1 MSNNKLTRQQKEA
14 IGLLSI
20 GTFLEYF
27 DLMLYVHMA
36 VLLNELFFPQG
47 DPAVAKLLGAT
58 AFCLTYVLRP
68 VGGFVIGWLGDQF
81 GRKYTILLTTF
92 IMAASCVTMAT
103 LKTYEQIGITATVI
117 VIICR
122 MAQGFSSMGESIGAK
137 IYLIEILKM
146 PHKYVC
152 ASIIGIFSNVGGLF
166 ALAVASFAISE
177 NFNFDWRYAFWIG
190 AVIAAIGVLART
202 RLRESAEFADYKKR
216 MDILAEGTPNF
227 KERSFI
233 EEKVDKKTILA
244 FFLTQ
249 FITPACIYITY
260 IYLGDFMKESLGMTS
275 KEVINQNLKISILTI
290 IGLITVTYLAKKYH
304 PIKIT
309 LINTLLIVMLLAL
322 VPCCLYKLTI
332 SPSLFV
338 LSCVQ
343 FVTFALTL
351 SSFGL
356 LESVCY
362 RHFPISKRFT
372 SVATTFGVA
381 NPIGYFMV
389 SFGLIPLVNWF
400 GYYGLLVMLTP
411 VTIGYTWGVYYFR
424 KLEIKN
430 GRYHNYPHEDPPH
443 EDTAVNEEDY
453 NSDDLEDKYEP
464 FTNKCE
470 YSTNLMNKLDEFSKE
485 KNVKLNMALIAKAIT
500 FAKKWHDG
508 QMRKTGDH
516 PFYWHPLKVAEMVA
530 EHYCKTDM
538 IVAAILHDVVEDSEC
553 TVELVKEKFSTR
565 IAEMVDG
572 VTKVRF
578 ENGKHVKLTLEQ
590 TLEKLIK
597 IGDHEA
603 LFIKQMDRSHNLQT
617 IEGLKPHKQQKM
629 AEETSNTFIKLIA
642 IIGDKLNIHGKMH
655 LEDKMFKCCE
665 GIIKKRKR

>member
-1 MSNNKLTRQQKEA
+1 
-14 IGLLSI
+14 
-20 GTFLEYF
+20 
-27 DLMLYVHMA
+27 MLYVHMA

-117 VIICR
+117 IIICR
-122 MAQGFSSMGESIGAK
+122 MAQGFSSMGESIGAE
-137 IYLIEILKM
+137 IYLTEILKT
-146 PHKYVC
+146 PHRYIYV
-152 ASIIGIFSNVGGLF
+152 SIIGIFSNLGGLF

-190 AVIAAIGVLART
+190 AIIAAIGVVART

-216 MDILAEGTPNF
+216 MNILAESTPNF
-227 KERSFI
+227 KENSLI

-249 FITPACIYITY
+249 FITPVCIYITY

-275 KEVINQNLKISILTI
+275 EEVINQNLKISILTI

-304 PIKIT
+304 LIKIT

-322 VPCCLYKLTI
+322 VPCCLYKLAI

-362 RHFPISKRFT
+362 RYFPVSKRFT
-372 SVATTFGVA
+372 YVATIFGIA
-381 NPIGYFMV
+381 NPIGFFMV
-389 SFGLIPLVNWF
+389 SFGLIPLTNRF
-400 GYYGLLVMLTP
+400 GYYGLLVILIP
-411 VTIGYTWGVYYFR
+411 VTIGYTLSVYHFK

-430 GRYHNYPHEDPPH
+430 GRYHNYPYEAPPH
-443 EDTAVNEEDY
+443 EDTAINEEDY
-453 NSDDLEDKYEP
+453 DYEDLGDEYKP
-464 FTNKCE
+464 FTSKCE
-470 YSTNLMNKLDEFSKE
+470 YSTNLMNKLNEFSKE
-485 KNVKLNMALIAKAIT
+485 KNVKLNMKLIEKAVT
-500 FAKKWHDG
+500 FAKKWHYG

-516 PFYWHPLKVAEMVA
+516 PFYSHPLKVAEMVA
-530 EHYCKTDM
+530 EYYYKTDV

-553 TVELVKEKFSTR
+553 TVQLVKEKFNAR
-565 IAEMVDG
+565 IAQIVDR
-572 VTKVRF
+572 VTK
-578 ENGKHVKLTLEQ
+578 
-590 TLEKLIK
+590 I
-597 IGDHEA
+597 
-603 LFIKQMDRSHNLQT
+603 
-617 IEGLKPHKQQKM
+617 
-629 AEETSNTFIKLIA
+629 
-642 IIGDKLNIHGKMH
+642 
-655 LEDKMFKCCE
+655 
-665 GIIKKRKR
+665 